1 MKIDRHICSCTVALH
16 LQKYLI
22 LSLTNVEEV
31 KRHMKVVTTLSNP
44 FNSKDSLYFPSAQ
57 LLSVMFIVIK
67 IHSPLM
73 TVKRKN
79 PYEMTFTNL
88 KQLKEREKNSYY

>member
-1 MKIDRHICSCTVALH
+1 MKIDWHTCSCTVALH
-16 LQKYLI
+16 LQKYVI

-31 KRHMKVVTTLSNP
+31 KRHMKVVTTLSYP

-67 IHSPLM
+67 IHFPSM
-73 TVKRKN
+73 TVKKKKS
-79 PYEMTFTNL
+79 L
-88 KQLKEREKNSYY
+88 